1 MPSRVE
7 RHVLPAYYREVLPLY
22 EYLRQVLPEED
33 LKRVFLPAGAHS
45 DAWAQLLGGLVGVNE
60 ACLPAPVQPLPCALP
75 DVLHALQL
83 LSLIHI

>member
-45 DAWAQLLGGLVGVNE
+45 DAWAQL
-60 ACLPAPVQPLPCALP
+60 
-75 DVLHALQL
+75 
-83 LSLIHI
+83 